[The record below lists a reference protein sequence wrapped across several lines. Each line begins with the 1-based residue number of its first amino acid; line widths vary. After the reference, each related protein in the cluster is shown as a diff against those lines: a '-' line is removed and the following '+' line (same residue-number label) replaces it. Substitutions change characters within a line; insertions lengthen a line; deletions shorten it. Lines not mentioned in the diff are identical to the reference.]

1 MPQDF
6 TKCVKNGGKVV
17 TKKLKGGKYMNIC
30 YDKDGNSYSGEVK
43 TIKNNKSKGHRPKKP
58 RNGDK
63 IKQSRAL
70 AEDLLRLKK
79 HFDSL
84 RAE

>member
-1 MPQDF
+1 MPADF

-30 YDKDGNSYSGEVK
+30 YDKDGNSYQGEVK
-43 TIKNNKSKGHRPKKP
+43 TIKKGKSKKHYAKKK

-63 IKQSRAL
+63 IRKSKAL
-70 AEDLLRLKK
+70 AADLLKLKK
-79 HFDSL
+79 HFDDL
-84 RAE
+84 RAD

>member
-1 MPQDF
+1 MPVDF

-43 TIKNNKSKGHRPKKP
+43 TIKKNKSKGRRNNRP
-58 RNGDK
+58 RNKDK
-63 IKQSRAL
+63 IAKSRAL
-70 AEDLLRLKK
+70 AADLLKLKK

-84 RAE
+84 RSG